1 MSYGQVATL
10 GRMVI
15 AQTTASTAI
24 LVGNNKEILVTS
36 NKEGVH

>member
-10 GRMVI
+10 GWMGI
-15 AQTTASTAI
+15 AQTTASTAS
-24 LVGNNKEILVTS
+24 LAGNNKEILVTF